1 MVEKKFSTRLEW
13 FPDVTDLLLFD
24 KFLIAL
30 ISLRR
35 VATFDFFGWC
45 YD

>member
-13 FPDVTDLLLFD
+13 FPEATDLLLVD

-30 ISLRR
+30 I
-35 VATFDFFGWC
+35 
-45 YD
+45 